1 MLVWASVLLF
11 ILAQIAGFVLV
22 GSFASSVRS
31 APSAGAA
38 AADQILSALDGL
50 IRGLLVLVV
59 IASISEALIAFD
71 LSDLAGRVLLL
82 GAVLVQSLVSVILL
96 LFVFGPLIHQ
106 AVADAFASGSFNAGP
121 IADASARIQGL
132 SAYNLLNSIPAL
144 MFAAAFYRTYKHIRQ
159 TAKPSLPRSWTMPQA
174 PSPPSP

>member
-1 MLVWASVLLF
+1 PAPGRGGRGPVP
-11 ILAQIAGFVLV
+11 V
-22 GSFASSVRS
+22 GARRPRPRS
-31 APSAGAA
+31 PRPGRLRSHP
-38 AADQILSALDGL
+38 
-50 IRGLLVLVV
+50 
-59 IASISEALIAFD
+59 EALIAFD

-144 MFAAAFYRTYKHIRQ
+144 MFA
-159 TAKPSLPRSWTMPQA
+159 
-174 PSPPSP
+174 